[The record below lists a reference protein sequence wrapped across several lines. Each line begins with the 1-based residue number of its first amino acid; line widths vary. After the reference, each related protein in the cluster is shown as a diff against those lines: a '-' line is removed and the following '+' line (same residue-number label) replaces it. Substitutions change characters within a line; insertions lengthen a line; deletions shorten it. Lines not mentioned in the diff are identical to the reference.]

1 MRDGTN
7 TRKRLERCA
16 LTLFVKKG
24 VSATTIKD
32 IAHKAGV
39 AEGTLYRHYE
49 SKEELAQHLFSSAYE
64 EVSHELRTLAERH
77 PTVDEKIKGM
87 VRFFCEKYDED
98 PILFNYL
105 LLSQH
110 SQIKIIHEKE
120 ISANEFLVSIFS
132 EAIRK
137 KEMNKQDPQF
147 CAAIVMGIV
156 LQAAISR
163 VYGRIN
169 RTMVEDCDALVKA
182 ILGALNC

>member
-16 LTLFVKKG
+16 LSLFVKKG
-24 VSATTIKD
+24 VAATTIKD
-32 IAHKAGV
+32 IANKAGV

-49 SKEELAQHLFSSAYE
+49 SKDELAQHLFSSAYE
-64 EVSHELRTLAERH
+64 EVSLQLKNIAQTH
-77 PTVDEKIKGM
+77 PTFEEKIKAM
-87 VRFFCEKYDED
+87 VHFFCEKYDED

-105 LLSQH
+105 LLAQH
-110 SQIKIIHEKE
+110 NQLKIIHEKE
-120 ISANEFLVSIFS
+120 VSAHEFLVVIFN
-132 EAIRK
+132 EAFRK
-137 KEMNKQDPQF
+137 KELAKQDPQF

-169 RTMVEDCDALVKA
+169 RSMMEDVDALIKA
-182 ILGALNC
+182 ILGALYS